1 MRKEFMKQVAAYEM
15 PDIEKVK
22 LICEQ
27 ELEKS
32 EKHKKSVYRKWM
44 VAVAVCFLLVVCIFV
59 TPLGSYAVE
68 KLQQLFR
75 TIHVNGTETNLGSVE
90 TWEITIPQ
98 NAHKEGE
105 KSYVKIYNSLKEM
118 ELETGLDI
126 KAWGG
131 DASFWQDGITL
142 GIEEDDYALINLI
155 YDNSDG
161 KNIPIFMNIFIPLS
175 KETTLLE
182 SEADV
187 FFSYEDGRVFY
198 QVPDEQGDY
207 QEESQQESYEIVEEY
222 KSEALGTKVT
232 AIAYHINA
240 EHEDQIYEN
249 TFYYMDFVYDGKVYE
264 VCCRGTLEEAKEV
277 VENMEK

>member
-22 LICEQ
+22 CICRQ
-27 ELEKS
+27 ELEKT
-32 EKHKKSVYRKWM
+32 EKHKKSGYRKWM

-118 ELETGLDI
+118 EVETGLDI

-142 GIEEDDYALINLI
+142 SIEEDDYALINLV

-161 KNIPIFMNIFIPLS
+161 KNIPLLMNIFIPLS
-175 KETTLLE
+175 EETTLLE

-187 FFSYEDGRVFY
+187 RFSYEDGRVFY
-198 QVPDEQGDY
+198 QVPDEQGNY

-232 AIAYHINA
+232 AIAYHISA
-240 EHEDQIYEN
+240 EYEGEIYEY

-264 VCCRGTLEEAKEV
+264 VCCSGTLEEAKEV
-277 VENMEK
+277 VENME